1 MSTGGN
7 APLVPKGLPR
17 IVDLAAASLGMV
29 VLSPVFLL
37 IALAVKTS
45 SAGPVMFRQQRVGRV
60 GQLFTLLKFRSMEE
74 RIAGPE
80 ITARGDSRVTRIG
93 RLLRRSKLDE
103 LPSLWNVARGEMALV
118 GPRPE
123 VPRYVQQSDPQW
135 ALILATRPGLTDPVT
150 LRLRNEEDLLA
161 SVEDPERFYRETL
174 QPFKLNAY
182 VEYLKTRS
190 PGSDAKVLVSTLLA
204 VLNSARTPPP
214 TLEEIQTQIGPDRD
228 RNPLSSS
235 TD

>member
-1 MSTGGN
+1 M
-7 APLVPKGLPR
+7 
-17 IVDLAAASLGMV
+17 DLAAASLGMV

-135 ALILATRPGLTDPVT
+135 ASILATRPGLTDPVT

-174 QPFKLNAY
+174 QPYKLVSY
-182 VEYLKTRS
+182 IEYLSARS
-190 PGSDAKVLVSTLLA
+190 AGSDLTVLIDTLVAILMPG
-204 VLNSARTPPP
+204 RTPPP
-214 TLEEIQTQIGPDRD
+214 TIEEIQEKVGADSDRASV
-228 RNPLSSS
+228 RIPEE
-235 TD
+235 